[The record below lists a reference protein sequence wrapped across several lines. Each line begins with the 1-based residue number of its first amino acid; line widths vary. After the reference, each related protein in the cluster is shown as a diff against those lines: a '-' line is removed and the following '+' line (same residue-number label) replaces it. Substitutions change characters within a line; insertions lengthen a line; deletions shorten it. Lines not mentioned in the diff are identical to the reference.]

1 MKRGGA
7 LLSVLIVGWGC
18 TSAPPPPPAASTPPP
33 KASEAPA
40 KSESTKAPAVAS
52 ASPSAPV
59 PKAESAQSALA
70 PKTEN
75 APPAP
80 APKSESA
87 PPSLTAAPVAPK
99 SPPAAASAKAPP
111 KPPVAAAAPK
121 APAAANPPAA
131 STAPAVANAAP
142 PPAPPAAPLDV
153 KSLEQRLRETKAI
166 GVMTKLS
173 LKNQVDDL
181 LERFRAYHRGALKAS
196 LSELRGPYELLL
208 MKVLSLLQDGDP
220 ALAKEINASREA
232 IWGVLSDRAKFSQF
246 T

>member
-1 MKRGGA
+1 MAPSPVSPTGVIVVEVKRGRA
-7 LLSVLIVGWGC
+7 LLFLLILGWGC
-18 TSAPPPPPAASTPPP
+18 TSAPPPPAPVASAPPP
-33 KASEAPA
+33 KASEATV
-40 KSESTKAPAVAS
+40 KGESAKAP
-52 ASPSAPV
+52 
-59 PKAESAQSALA
+59 
-70 PKTEN
+70 

-80 APKSESA
+80 PAPKTESA
-87 PPSLTAAPVAPK
+87 PPSPAAAPAASK
-99 SPPAAASAKAPP
+99 SPPASASAKSPP
-111 KPPVAAAAPK
+111 KPTTAAAAPK
-121 APAAANPPAA
+121 APPAANPPAA
-131 STAPAVANAAP
+131 SPAPAVANAAP
-142 PPAPPAAPLDV
+142 APAPHAAPLDL

-220 ALAKEINASREA
+220 TLAKEINASREA